1 MENKDK
7 NLNKKC
13 FELLTAN
20 EEVKAF
26 SCFLENSKTG
36 DSMANYMVGEMYLN
50 GTGTQK
56 DYTSAIKNYLD
67 SNEPLSL
74 YRLVKYII
82 KAGGWM

>member
-13 FELLTAN
+13 FELLTSN

-36 DSMANYMVGEMYLN
+36 DSMANYMVG
-50 GTGTQK
+50 
-56 DYTSAIKNYLD
+56 
-67 SNEPLSL
+67 
-74 YRLVKYII
+74 
-82 KAGGWM
+82 

>member
-1 MENKDK
+1 MENKEK

-56 DYTSAIKNYLD
+56 DYISAIKNYLD

-74 YRLVKYII
+74 YRLGQIYYQ
-82 KAGGWM
+82 GWGWM